1 MLYLI
6 NNKALDVVTN
16 NNVKIIVIDGLVG
29 LFRMLYHG
37 RGELADR
44 QDILEQIIIKF
55 RNLAIYNNVCIILT
69 NQVMSNPDPFGAKTV
84 AVGGHVFGHN
94 VKYIYAITKG
104 MKNNRTFRLIKSP
117 SQPQADYTFYINE
130 EGVSDFESISAR
142 DRKRKADAV
151 TGDSQALIK
160 KDLLID

>member
-1 MLYLI
+1 
-6 NNKALDVVTN
+6 
-16 NNVKIIVIDGLVG
+16 
-29 LFRMLYHG
+29 
-37 RGELADR
+37 
-44 QDILEQIIIKF
+44 
-55 RNLAIYNNVCIILT
+55 
-69 NQVMSNPDPFGAKTV
+69 
-84 AVGGHVFGHN
+84 
-94 VKYIYAITKG
+94 

-130 EGVSDFESISAR
+130 EGVSDFESVSAR